1 MNKKNINKHKVVL
14 YLIHV
19 FLYFVFTIGIM
30 VLYFKTESLENVYL
44 PLIIVTISIIT
55 SLIINFIKS
64 DKRE

>member
-14 YLIHV
+14 YLIHSL
-19 FLYFVFTIGIM
+19 LYFVFIIGIM
-30 VLYFKTESLENVYL
+30 VLYFKTGSLENVYL
-44 PLIIVTISIIT
+44 PLIIATISLIT